1 MLPEFMKQLRCAI
14 VKSMRLSREERI
26 MSKYQMYL
34 DCDHQWDWEYGGDKY
49 CEKCDINR
57 SELGWIQEVVTLE
70 NQRDELLEAC
80 EAGGEYDGDEIDGPL
95 ALRLTARYLDYSFYG
110 ELSALLNEKADA
122 EEAAIAKVKG
132 AADE

>member
-1 MLPEFMKQLRCAI
+1 MDNHNCGGNLIPNVVMLKRSGGRYWVDGFRCSYCGEEIIGRDTA
-14 VKSMRLSREERI
+14 LSIEKLERE
-26 MSKYQMYL
+26 
-34 DCDHQWDWEYGGDKY
+34 
-49 CEKCDINR
+49 
-57 SELGWIQEVVTLE
+57 
-70 NQRDELLEAC
+70 RDELLAAC